1 MNLEDNKDVIRR
13 LFAEV
18 MNGGRVEVLDSL
30 CTTDFSIESPVIPSE
45 VARQN
50 SLDAFKRGVTAFHA
64 AFPDLNY
71 ESHYLL
77 GDGENV
83 SVDYVLHGTHTGPFA
98 GLTPTGNRITS
109 TQLCF
114 AELSE
119 GRIRRL
125 RFCSYGTPLLAQLQ
139 S

>member
-1 MNLEDNKDVIRR
+1 MSVERNKNVIRQ

-30 CTTDFSIESPVIPSE
+30 CTPDFSIESPVISSE
-45 VARQN
+45 VARQD
-50 SLDAFKRGVTAFHA
+50 SLGAFKRGVAAFHA
-64 AFPDLNY
+64 AFPGLNY

-98 GLTPTGNRITS
+98 GIAPTGNKITS